1 MNKKLEP
8 ARGSVEWAKIIQH
21 GSKNEQ
27 LSLSLRF
34 PWYGRKCGKDATM
47 NNAPHTLDKQIDEA
61 TAPAAV
67 ELAMPH
73 GLSESERLTY
83 ARIPAHVDYV
93 PSDLFDRPQ
102 AEHDLFSS
110 EADDIEIPVWTT
122 FPEVAEDIKP
132 ARKGRRS
139 RLSAAEESQ
148 LFLRYNYARYRLAG
162 LVDAQLR
169 RATLGR
175 AKQMVV
181 WYERAMNARADL
193 VRANL
198 ALVLAM
204 AKRTRI
210 PNVDFGEIVSE
221 GNMALLRA
229 VEKFDAG
236 RGFKFSTYGCRVILK
251 SFNRL
256 ATKTGQ
262 YHQRFP
268 AEYDP
273 TMEKSDYDVKRHE
286 FQQAD
291 TVETIRDILLMN
303 RAKLTD
309 VERTVVMERFAM
321 NPAERRM
328 TLAEVGKM
336 VGLTNERVRQIQG
349 CALGKMR
356 KALTE

>member
-1 MNKKLEP
+1 MKATHQLTKTELNQVP
-8 ARGSVEWAKIIQH
+8 
-21 GSKNEQ
+21 SK
-27 LSLSLRF
+27 
-34 PWYGRKCGKDATM
+34 
-47 NNAPHTLDKQIDEA
+47 
-61 TAPAAV
+61 AV
-67 ELAMPH
+67 ELGTPA
-73 GLSESERLTY
+73 GLSESERRTY
-83 ARIPAHVDYV
+83 ARIPAKVDYV
-93 PSDLFDRPQ
+93 PSDMFDQRG
-102 AEHDLFSS
+102 AEKEFFGPN
-110 EADDIEIPVWTT
+110 ADGIEIPVWTS
-122 FPEVAEDIKP
+122 FPEVVEDVKP
-132 ARKGRRS
+132 VRKGRRS
-139 RLSAAEESQ
+139 RLSAKEEAK
-148 LFLRYNYARYRLAG
+148 LFLRYNYTRYRLTG
-162 LVDAQLR
+162 LVTKQLE

-175 AKQMVV
+175 AKKMIV
-181 WYERAMNARADL
+181 WYERAMETRADL

-210 PNVDFGEIVSE
+210 PNVDFSEVVSE

-229 VEKFDAG
+229 VEKFDAE
-236 RGFKFSTYGCRVILK
+236 RGFKFSTYACRAILK
-251 SFNRL
+251 SFNRM

-273 TMEKSDYDVKRHE
+273 AMEKSDYDTKRHE

-291 TVETIRDILLMN
+291 TIETVRDVLMLN

-321 NPAERRM
+321 NPAQRRM

-349 CALGKMR
+349 CALSKLRRVMSDDFAGSQV
-356 KALTE
+356 A

>member
-1 MNKKLEP
+1 
-8 ARGSVEWAKIIQH
+8 
-21 GSKNEQ
+21 
-27 LSLSLRF
+27 
-34 PWYGRKCGKDATM
+34 M
-47 NNAPHTLDKQIDEA
+47 NNAPQTLDEELDEA
-61 TAPAAV
+61 TAPAAA
-67 ELAMPH
+67 EMAMPK

-83 ARIPAHVDYV
+83 ARIPAHLDYV
-93 PSDLFDRPQ
+93 PSDLFGRAH
-102 AEHDLFSS
+102 AEKEFFGTA
-110 EADDIEIPVWTT
+110 ADDIEIPAWTT
-122 FPEVAEDIKP
+122 FPEVADDVKP

-139 RLSAAEESQ
+139 RLNAAEESQ

-162 LVDAQLR
+162 LVAEQLR

-236 RGFKFSTYGCRVILK
+236 RGFKFSTYGCRAILK
-251 SFNRL
+251 SFNRM

-262 YHQRFP
+262 YRQRFP

-273 TMEKSDYDVKRHE
+273 AMEKSDYDVKRHE

-291 TVETIRDILLMN
+291 VVETVRDVLLMN
-303 RAKLTD
+303 RADLTD

-321 NPAERRM
+321 NPSARRM

-356 KALTE
+356 KALTEELAGNHEF

>member
-1 MNKKLEP
+1 
-8 ARGSVEWAKIIQH
+8 
-21 GSKNEQ
+21 
-27 LSLSLRF
+27 
-34 PWYGRKCGKDATM
+34 M
-47 NNAPHTLDKQIDEA
+47 NNALHLLDEELNEA
-61 TAPAAV
+61 TAPAAA

-93 PSDLFDRPQ
+93 PSDLFDLPT
-102 AEHDLFSS
+102 AEQQLFGS
-110 EADDIEIPVWTT
+110 EADDIEIPLWTT

-132 ARKGRRS
+132 ARKGRRN
-139 RLSAAEESQ
+139 RLSAREESQ

-162 LVDAQLR
+162 LAAEQLR

-175 AKQMVV
+175 AKEMAV
-181 WYERAMNARADL
+181 WYERAMKARADL

-236 RGFKFSTYGCRVILK
+236 RGFKFSTYGCRAILK

-262 YHQRFP
+262 HHQRFP

-273 TMEKSDYDVKRHE
+273 AMEQSDYDVKRHE

-291 TVETIRDILLMN
+291 TIETVREILLLN
-303 RAKLTD
+303 RAALTD
-309 VERTVVMERFAM
+309 VERTVVMERFAI
-321 NPAERRM
+321 NTDERRK
-328 TLAEVGKM
+328 TLAEIGKM

-349 CALGKMR
+349 CALGKIR
-356 KALTE
+356 KALTEEFARHRVA

>member
-1 MNKKLEP
+1 MN
-8 ARGSVEWAKIIQH
+8 SVHHA
-21 GSKNEQ
+21 
-27 LSLSLRF
+27 
-34 PWYGRKCGKDATM
+34 
-47 NNAPHTLDKQIDEA
+47 LDEELDE
-61 TAPAAV
+61 APAAAV
-67 ELAMPH
+67 AELAMPR

-83 ARIPAHVDYV
+83 ARIPVRVDYI
-93 PSDLFDRPQ
+93 PGDLFDRPQ
-102 AEHDLFSS
+102 AERDLFGA
-110 EADDIEIPVWTT
+110 EADDIEIPAWTT
-122 FPEVAEDIKP
+122 FPEVAEDVKP

-139 RLSAAEESQ
+139 RLSAAEESK
-148 LFLRYNYARYRLAG
+148 LFLRYNYARYRLCG
-162 LVDAQLR
+162 LVAAQLK

-175 AKQMVV
+175 AKEMVV
-181 WYERAMNARADL
+181 WYERAMGARADL

-236 RGFKFSTYGCRVILK
+236 RGFKFSTYGCRAILK
-251 SFNRL
+251 GFNRL

-262 YHQRFP
+262 YHRRFP

-273 TMEKSDYDVKRHE
+273 TMERSDYDVKRHE

-291 TVETIRDILLMN
+291 TVETVRDILMLN
-303 RAKLTD
+303 RAGLTD
-309 VERTVVMERFAM
+309 VERTVVMGRFAM
-321 NPAERRM
+321 NPSQRRM

-356 KALTE
+356 KALTR

>member
-1 MNKKLEP
+1 
-8 ARGSVEWAKIIQH
+8 
-21 GSKNEQ
+21 
-27 LSLSLRF
+27 
-34 PWYGRKCGKDATM
+34 M
-47 NNAPHTLDKQIDEA
+47 NNALHLLDEELNEA
-61 TAPAAV
+61 TAPAAA

-93 PSDLFDRPQ
+93 PSDLFDLPT
-102 AEHDLFSS
+102 AEQQLFGS
-110 EADDIEIPVWTT
+110 EADDIEIPLWTT

-132 ARKGRRS
+132 ARKGRRN
-139 RLSAAEESQ
+139 RLSAREESQ

-162 LVDAQLR
+162 LAAEQLR

-175 AKQMVV
+175 AKEMAV
-181 WYERAMNARADL
+181 WYERAMKARADL

-236 RGFKFSTYGCRVILK
+236 RGFKFSTYGCRAILK

-273 TMEKSDYDVKRHE
+273 AMEQSDYDVKRHE

-291 TVETIRDILLMN
+291 TIETVREILMLN
-303 RAKLTD
+303 RAGLTD
-309 VERTVVMERFAM
+309 VERTVVMERFAI
-321 NPAERRM
+321 NTDERRK
-328 TLAEVGKM
+328 TLAEIGKM
-336 VGLTNERVRQIQG
+336 VSLTNERVRQIQG
-349 CALGKMR
+349 CALGKIR
-356 KALTE
+356 KALTEEFARHRVA

>member
-1 MNKKLEP
+1 MAANKLIEVQYSRVVCLLLLFLARKEIRKGRSSMKATPGFTKEGLTKSSPMALELGTP
-8 ARGSVEWAKIIQH
+8 A
-21 GSKNEQ
+21 
-27 LSLSLRF
+27 
-34 PWYGRKCGKDATM
+34 
-47 NNAPHTLDKQIDEA
+47 
-61 TAPAAV
+61 
-67 ELAMPH
+67 
-73 GLSESERLTY
+73 GLSELERLAY
-83 ARIPAHVDYV
+83 ARIPAKVDYV
-93 PSDLFDRPQ
+93 PSEMFSQ
-102 AEHDLFSS
+102 AGAEREFLGP
-110 EADDIEIPVWTT
+110 EADGIEIPNWTS
-122 FPEVAEDIKP
+122 FPEVVEDAKP
-132 ARKGRRS
+132 VRAVKRGK
-139 RLSAAEESQ
+139 LSGKEEIL
-148 LFLRYNYARYRLAG
+148 LFLRYNYIRCRLAG
-162 LVDAQLR
+162 LVQEQLK

-175 AKQMVV
+175 AKEMVV
-181 WYERAMNARADL
+181 WYERAMKTRADL

-210 PNVDFGEIVSE
+210 PNVDFSEIVSE

-236 RGFKFSTYGCRVILK
+236 RGFKFSTYACRAILK
-251 SFNRL
+251 SFNRM

-262 YHQRFP
+262 YYQRFP

-273 TMEKSDYDVKRHE
+273 DKEKSDYDTKRHE

-291 TVETIRDILLMN
+291 TIESVRDVLMKN
-303 RAKLTD
+303 RAKLTE

-349 CALGKMR
+349 CALSKLRRAMKDEFVDYR
-356 KALTE
+356 VA

>member
-1 MNKKLEP
+1 
-8 ARGSVEWAKIIQH
+8 
-21 GSKNEQ
+21 
-27 LSLSLRF
+27 
-34 PWYGRKCGKDATM
+34 M
-47 NNAPHTLDKQIDEA
+47 NNALHLLDEELNEA
-61 TAPAAV
+61 TAPAAA

-93 PSDLFDRPQ
+93 PSDLFDLPT
-102 AEHDLFSS
+102 AEQQLFGS
-110 EADDIEIPVWTT
+110 EADDIEIPLWTT

-132 ARKGRRS
+132 ARKGRRN
-139 RLSAAEESQ
+139 RLSAREESQ

-162 LVDAQLR
+162 LAAEQLR

-175 AKQMVV
+175 AKEMAV
-181 WYERAMNARADL
+181 WYERAMKARADL

-236 RGFKFSTYGCRVILK
+236 RGFKFSTYGCRAILK

-273 TMEKSDYDVKRHE
+273 AMEQSDYDVKRHE

-291 TVETIRDILLMN
+291 TIETVREILLLN
-303 RAKLTD
+303 RAALTD
-309 VERTVVMERFAM
+309 VERTVVMERFAI
-321 NPAERRM
+321 NTDERRK

-336 VGLTNERVRQIQG
+336 VGLTNERIRQIQG
-349 CALGKMR
+349 CALGKIR
-356 KALTE
+356 KALTEEFAGHRVT

>member
-1 MNKKLEP
+1 MNST
-8 ARGSVEWAKIIQH
+8 R
-21 GSKNEQ
+21 N
-27 LSLSLRF
+27 
-34 PWYGRKCGKDATM
+34 
-47 NNAPHTLDKQIDEA
+47 
-61 TAPAAV
+61 AV
-67 ELAMPH
+67 EDEVEVTRAQPAELAVPS
-73 GLSESERLTY
+73 GLSESERLVY
-83 ARIPAHVDYV
+83 VRIPAVVDYV
-93 PSDLFDRPQ
+93 PNDSFGNSKTE
-102 AEHDLFSS
+102 AEMFGPAA
-110 EADDIEIPVWTT
+110 EDIEIPMWTS
-122 FPEVAEDIKP
+122 FPEVAEDIRP

-139 RLSAAEESQ
+139 RLSTSEEAQ

-162 LVDAQLR
+162 LVADQLR

-181 WYERAMNARADL
+181 WYERAMQARADL

-210 PNVDFGEIVSE
+210 PNVDFGEVVSE

-229 VEKFDAG
+229 VEKFDAA
-236 RGFKFSTYGCRVILK
+236 RGFKFSTYACRAILK

-273 TMEKSDYDVKRHE
+273 AMEKSDYDVKRHE
-286 FQQAD
+286 YQQAY
-291 TVETIRDILLMN
+291 TVETVREILLRN
-303 RAKLTD
+303 RAELTD
-309 VERTVVMERFAM
+309 VERTVVMERFAL
-321 NPAERRM
+321 NASERRM

-349 CALGKMR
+349 CALGKIR
-356 KALTE
+356 KALTEELSGHQEF

>member
-1 MNKKLEP
+1 MKATHQL
-8 ARGSVEWAKIIQH
+8 AKIERNQAS
-21 GSKNEQ
+21 SKAE
-27 LSLSLRF
+27 
-34 PWYGRKCGKDATM
+34 
-47 NNAPHTLDKQIDEA
+47 
-61 TAPAAV
+61 
-67 ELAMPH
+67 ELGTPR
-73 GLSESERLTY
+73 GLSESERRTY
-83 ARIPAHVDYV
+83 ARIPAKVDYV
-93 PSDLFDRPQ
+93 PSDMFSQRG
-102 AEHDLFSS
+102 AETEFFGPN
-110 EADDIEIPVWTT
+110 ADGIEIPAWTA
-122 FPEVAEDIKP
+122 FPEVVEDVKP

-139 RLSAAEESQ
+139 RLSGKEEAM
-148 LFLRYNYARYRLAG
+148 LFLRYNYTRYRLAG
-162 LVDAQLR
+162 LVAKQLA

-175 AKQMVV
+175 AKKMIV
-181 WYERAMNARADL
+181 WYERAMETRADL

-210 PNVDFGEIVSE
+210 PNVDFNEVVSE

-236 RGFKFSTYGCRVILK
+236 RGFKFSTYACRAILK
-251 SFNRL
+251 SFNRM

-273 TMEKSDYDVKRHE
+273 AMEKSDYDTKRHE

-291 TVETIRDILLMN
+291 TIETVRDVLMLN

-309 VERTVVMERFAM
+309 VEQTVVMERFAM

-336 VGLTNERVRQIQG
+336 VGLTNERVRQIQQ
-349 CALGKMR
+349 CALSKLRRVLGEDF
-356 KALTE
+356 AGSQVA

>member
-1 MNKKLEP
+1 
-8 ARGSVEWAKIIQH
+8 
-21 GSKNEQ
+21 
-27 LSLSLRF
+27 
-34 PWYGRKCGKDATM
+34 M
-47 NNAPHTLDKQIDEA
+47 NNELHVLDEELLDES
-61 TAPAAV
+61 TDRVAV

-83 ARIPAHVDYV
+83 ARIPTYVGYV
-93 PSDLFDRPQ
+93 PSELFGRPQ
-102 AEHDLFSS
+102 AEKELFGSG
-110 EADDIEIPVWTT
+110 ADDIEIPAWTT

-139 RLSAAEESQ
+139 RLSSAEESR
-148 LFLRYNYARYRLAG
+148 LFLRYNYSRYRLAG
-162 LVDAQLR
+162 LVAAQLR

-175 AKQMVV
+175 AKAMVV
-181 WYERAMNARADL
+181 WYERAMKARADL

-210 PNVDFGEIVSE
+210 PNVDFGEVVSE
-221 GNMALLRA
+221 GNVALLRA
-229 VEKFDAG
+229 VEKFDVA

-256 ATKTGQ
+256 ATKTSQ

-273 TMEKSDYDVKRHE
+273 AMEKSDYDVKHHE

-291 TVETIRDILLMN
+291 TIETVREILMLN
-303 RAKLTD
+303 RAALTD
-309 VERTVVMERFAM
+309 VERTVVMERFAI
-321 NPAERRM
+321 NTDERRK

-336 VGLTNERVRQIQG
+336 VGLTSERIRQIQG
-349 CALGKMR
+349 CALGKIR
-356 KALTE
+356 KALTEEFAGHRCA

>member
-1 MNKKLEP
+1 
-8 ARGSVEWAKIIQH
+8 
-21 GSKNEQ
+21 
-27 LSLSLRF
+27 
-34 PWYGRKCGKDATM
+34 M
-47 NNAPHTLDKQIDEA
+47 NNALHLLDEELNEA
-61 TAPAAV
+61 TAPAAA

-83 ARIPAHVDYV
+83 ARSPAHVDYV
-93 PSDLFDRPQ
+93 PSDLFDLPT
-102 AEHDLFSS
+102 AEQQLFGS
-110 EADDIEIPVWTT
+110 EADDIEIPLWTT

-132 ARKGRRS
+132 ARKGRRN
-139 RLSAAEESQ
+139 RLSAREESQ

-162 LVDAQLR
+162 LAAEQLR

-175 AKQMVV
+175 AKEMAV
-181 WYERAMNARADL
+181 WYERAMKARADL

-210 PNVDFGEIVSE
+210 PNVYFGEIVSE

-236 RGFKFSTYGCRVILK
+236 RGFKFSTYGCRAILK

-273 TMEKSDYDVKRHE
+273 AMEQSDYDVKRHE

-291 TVETIRDILLMN
+291 TIETVREILLLN
-303 RAKLTD
+303 RAALTD
-309 VERTVVMERFAM
+309 VERTVVMERFAI
-321 NPAERRM
+321 NTDERRK
-328 TLAEVGKM
+328 TLAEIGKM

-349 CALGKMR
+349 CALGKIR
-356 KALTE
+356 KALTEEFARHRVA

>member
-1 MNKKLEP
+1 
-8 ARGSVEWAKIIQH
+8 
-21 GSKNEQ
+21 
-27 LSLSLRF
+27 
-34 PWYGRKCGKDATM
+34 M
-47 NNAPHTLDKQIDEA
+47 NNALHLLDEELNEA
-61 TAPAAV
+61 TAPAAA

-93 PSDLFDRPQ
+93 PSDLFDLPT
-102 AEHDLFSS
+102 AEQQLFGS
-110 EADDIEIPVWTT
+110 EADDIEIPLWTT

-132 ARKGRRS
+132 ARKGRRN
-139 RLSAAEESQ
+139 RLSAREESQ

-162 LVDAQLR
+162 LAAEQLR

-175 AKQMVV
+175 AKEMVV
-181 WYERAMNARADL
+181 WYERAMKARADL

-236 RGFKFSTYGCRVILK
+236 RGFKFSTYGCRAILK

-273 TMEKSDYDVKRHE
+273 AMEQSDYDVKRHE

-291 TVETIRDILLMN
+291 TIETVREILLLN
-303 RAKLTD
+303 RAALTD
-309 VERTVVMERFAM
+309 VERTVVMERFAI
-321 NPAERRM
+321 NTDERRK

-336 VGLTNERVRQIQG
+336 VGLTNERIRQIQG
-349 CALGKMR
+349 CALGKIR
-356 KALTE
+356 KALTEEFAGHRVT

>member
-1 MNKKLEP
+1 MNHAL
-8 ARGSVEWAKIIQH
+8 H
-21 GSKNEQ
+21 
-27 LSLSLRF
+27 L
-34 PWYGRKCGKDATM
+34 
-47 NNAPHTLDKQIDEA
+47 LDEELNEA
-61 TAPAAV
+61 TAPAAA

-93 PSDLFDRPQ
+93 PSDLFDLPTTEQ
-102 AEHDLFSS
+102 QLFGS
-110 EADDIEIPVWTT
+110 EADDIEIPLWTT
-122 FPEVAEDIKP
+122 FPDVVEDIKP
-132 ARKGRRS
+132 ARKGRRN
-139 RLSAAEESQ
+139 RLSAREESQ

-162 LVDAQLR
+162 LAAEQLR

-175 AKQMVV
+175 AKKMAV
-181 WYERAMNARADL
+181 WYERAMKARADL

-236 RGFKFSTYGCRVILK
+236 RGFKFSTYGCRAILK

-262 YHQRFP
+262 HHQRFP

-273 TMEKSDYDVKRHE
+273 AMEKSDYDVKHHE

-291 TVETIRDILLMN
+291 TIETVREILMLN
-303 RAKLTD
+303 RAGLTD
-309 VERTVVMERFAM
+309 VERTVVMERFAI
-321 NPAERRM
+321 NTDERRK

-336 VGLTNERVRQIQG
+336 VGLTNERIRQIQG
-349 CALGKMR
+349 CALGKIR
-356 KALTE
+356 KALTEEFAAHRVA

>member
-1 MNKKLEP
+1 MKTTRQLAQKELNQ
-8 ARGSVEWAKIIQH
+8 AS
-21 GSKNEQ
+21 SK
-27 LSLSLRF
+27 
-34 PWYGRKCGKDATM
+34 
-47 NNAPHTLDKQIDEA
+47 
-61 TAPAAV
+61 AV
-67 ELAMPH
+67 ELGTPS
-73 GLSESERLTY
+73 GLSESERRTY
-83 ARIPAHVDYV
+83 ARIPAKVDYV
-93 PSDLFDRPQ
+93 PSDM
-102 AEHDLFSS
+102 FSRRGV
-110 EADDIEIPVWTT
+110 EKEFFGENADGIEIPVWTA
-122 FPEVAEDIKP
+122 FPEVVEDVTP
-132 ARKGRRS
+132 TRTGRRS
-139 RLSAAEESQ
+139 RLSAKEEVS
-148 LFLRYNYARYRLAG
+148 LFLRYNYTCYRLAG
-162 LVDAQLR
+162 LVAKQLE

-175 AKQMVV
+175 AKQMIV
-181 WYERAMNARADL
+181 WYERAMETRADL

-210 PNVDFGEIVSE
+210 PNVDFSEVVSE

-229 VEKFDAG
+229 VEKFDAE
-236 RGFKFSTYGCRVILK
+236 RGFKFSTYACRAILK
-251 SFNRL
+251 SFNRM

-273 TMEKSDYDVKRHE
+273 AMEKSDYDTKRHE

-291 TVETIRDILLMN
+291 TIETVRDVLMLN

-349 CALGKMR
+349 CALSKLRRAMSEDFAGSQI
-356 KALTE
+356 A

>member
-1 MNKKLEP
+1 MN
-8 ARGSVEWAKIIQH
+8 SVQH
-21 GSKNEQ
+21 
-27 LSLSLRF
+27 
-34 PWYGRKCGKDATM
+34 A
-47 NNAPHTLDKQIDEA
+47 LDERLDEA
-61 TAPAAV
+61 TAPAAA
-67 ELAMPH
+67 ELAMPR

-93 PSDLFDRPQ
+93 PSDVFARPQ
-102 AEHDLFSS
+102 AEHDLFGS
-110 EADDIEIPVWTT
+110 EADDIEIPAWTV

-139 RLSAAEESQ
+139 RLSAAEESR

-251 SFNRL
+251 GFNRM

-273 TMEKSDYDVKRHE
+273 AMEKSDYDVKRHE

-291 TVETIRDILLMN
+291 TVETVRDVLLLN
-303 RAKLTD
+303 RAGLTD

-321 NPAERRM
+321 NLSERRM

-336 VGLTNERVRQIQG
+336 VGLTNERVRQIQL
-349 CALGKMR
+349 CALVKMR
-356 KALTE
+356 KALTEEFAGHRVG

>member
-1 MNKKLEP
+1 
-8 ARGSVEWAKIIQH
+8 
-21 GSKNEQ
+21 
-27 LSLSLRF
+27 
-34 PWYGRKCGKDATM
+34 M
-47 NNAPHTLDKQIDEA
+47 NNALHLLDEELNEA
-61 TAPAAV
+61 TAPAAA

-93 PSDLFDRPQ
+93 PSDLFDLPT
-102 AEHDLFSS
+102 AEQQLFGS
-110 EADDIEIPVWTT
+110 EADDIEIPLWTT

-132 ARKGRRS
+132 ARKGRRN
-139 RLSAAEESQ
+139 RLSAREESQ
-148 LFLRYNYARYRLAG
+148 LFLRYNYARHRLAG
-162 LVDAQLR
+162 LAAEQLR

-175 AKQMVV
+175 AKEMVV
-181 WYERAMNARADL
+181 WYERAMKARADL

-204 AKRTRI
+204 AKRARI

-236 RGFKFSTYGCRVILK
+236 RGFKFSTYGCRAILK

-273 TMEKSDYDVKRHE
+273 AMEKSDYDVKHHE
-286 FQQAD
+286 FRQAD
-291 TVETIRDILLMN
+291 TIETVREILLLN
-303 RAKLTD
+303 RAALTD
-309 VERTVVMERFAM
+309 VERTVVMERFAI
-321 NPAERRM
+321 NTEERRK

-336 VGLTNERVRQIQG
+336 VGLTNERIRQIQG
-349 CALGKMR
+349 CALGKIR
-356 KALTE
+356 KALTEEFAGHRVA

>member
-1 MNKKLEP
+1 MN
-8 ARGSVEWAKIIQH
+8 SVQH
-21 GSKNEQ
+21 VLDEQ
-27 LSLSLRF
+27 L
-34 PWYGRKCGKDATM
+34 
-47 NNAPHTLDKQIDEA
+47 DEA

-67 ELAMPH
+67 ELAMPR
-73 GLSESERLTY
+73 GLSESERVTY

-93 PSDLFDRPQ
+93 PSDLFDLPA
-102 AEHDLFSS
+102 AEHDLFGS
-110 EADDIEIPVWTT
+110 EAGDIEIPVWTT

-132 ARKGRRS
+132 ANKSRRA

-148 LFLRYNYARYRLAG
+148 LFLRYNYTRYRLAS
-162 LVDAQLR
+162 LVAAQLR

-175 AKQMVV
+175 AKEMVV
-181 WYERAMNARADL
+181 WYERAMKVRADL

-210 PNVDFGEIVSE
+210 PNVDFGEVVSE

-229 VEKFDAG
+229 VEKFDVG
-236 RGFKFSTYGCRVILK
+236 RGFKFSTYGCRAILK
-251 SFNRL
+251 SFNRM

-273 TMEKSDYDVKRHE
+273 AMEKSDYDVKRHE

-291 TVETIRDILLMN
+291 TVETVRDMLLMN
-303 RAKLTD
+303 RAGLTE

-321 NPAERRM
+321 NLSERRM

-356 KALTE
+356 KALTEEFAGRRVG

>member
-1 MNKKLEP
+1 
-8 ARGSVEWAKIIQH
+8 
-21 GSKNEQ
+21 
-27 LSLSLRF
+27 
-34 PWYGRKCGKDATM
+34 M
-47 NNAPHTLDKQIDEA
+47 NNALHLLDEELNEA
-61 TAPAAV
+61 TAPAVA

-83 ARIPAHVDYV
+83 ARIPAHVDYI
-93 PSDLFDRPQ
+93 PSDLFDLPT
-102 AEHDLFSS
+102 AEQQLFGS
-110 EADDIEIPVWTT
+110 EADDIEIPLWTT

-132 ARKGRRS
+132 ARKGRRN
-139 RLSAAEESQ
+139 RLSAREESQ
-148 LFLRYNYARYRLAG
+148 LFLRYNYARHCLAG
-162 LVDAQLR
+162 LAAEQFR

-175 AKQMVV
+175 AREMVV
-181 WYERAMNARADL
+181 WYEKAMKARADL

-204 AKRTRI
+204 AKRARI

-236 RGFKFSTYGCRVILK
+236 RGFKFSTYGCRAILK

-273 TMEKSDYDVKRHE
+273 AMEKSDYDVKHHE

-291 TVETIRDILLMN
+291 TIETVREILMLN
-303 RAKLTD
+303 RAALTD
-309 VERTVVMERFAM
+309 VERTVVMERFAI
-321 NPAERRM
+321 NTDERRK

-336 VGLTNERVRQIQG
+336 VGLTNERIRQIQG
-349 CALGKMR
+349 CALGKIR
-356 KALTE
+356 KALTEEFAGHRCA

>member
-1 MNKKLEP
+1 
-8 ARGSVEWAKIIQH
+8 
-21 GSKNEQ
+21 
-27 LSLSLRF
+27 
-34 PWYGRKCGKDATM
+34 M
-47 NNAPHTLDKQIDEA
+47 NNALHLLDEELDEA
-61 TAPAAV
+61 TAPAAA

-83 ARIPAHVDYV
+83 ARIPAHVDYI
-93 PSDLFDRPQ
+93 PSDLFDLPT
-102 AEHDLFSS
+102 AEQQFFGS
-110 EADDIEIPVWTT
+110 EADDIEIPLWTT

-132 ARKGRRS
+132 ARKGRRN
-139 RLSAAEESQ
+139 RLSAREESQ
-148 LFLRYNYARYRLAG
+148 LFLRYNYARHRLAG
-162 LVDAQLR
+162 LAAEQFR

-175 AKQMVV
+175 AKEMVV
-181 WYERAMNARADL
+181 WYEKAMKARADL

-204 AKRTRI
+204 AKRARI

-236 RGFKFSTYGCRVILK
+236 RGFKFSTYGCRAILK

-273 TMEKSDYDVKRHE
+273 AMEKSDYDVKHHE

-291 TVETIRDILLMN
+291 TIETVREILMLN
-303 RAKLTD
+303 RAALTD
-309 VERTVVMERFAM
+309 VERTVVMERFAI
-321 NPAERRM
+321 NTDERRK

-336 VGLTNERVRQIQG
+336 VGLTNERIRQIQG
-349 CALGKMR
+349 CALGKIR
-356 KALTE
+356 KALTEEFAGHRCA

>member
-1 MNKKLEP
+1 MKSE
-8 ARGSVEWAKIIQH
+8 
-21 GSKNEQ
+21 
-27 LSLSLRF
+27 LSL
-34 PWYGRKCGKDATM
+34 
-47 NNAPHTLDKQIDEA
+47 IDEKLDET
-61 TAPAAV
+61 TAPAAA
-67 ELAMPH
+67 ELAMPR
-73 GLSESERLTY
+73 GLSQAERLTY
-83 ARIPAHVDYV
+83 ARIPTRVDYI
-93 PSDLFDRPQ
+93 PSDLFDRPR
-102 AEHDLFSS
+102 AEKEFFGP
-110 EADDIEIPVWTT
+110 EADDIEIPAWTT
-122 FPEVAEDIKP
+122 FPEVAEDVRP
-132 ARKGRRS
+132 ARKGRRI
-139 RLSAAEESQ
+139 RLSSREESQ

-162 LVDAQLR
+162 LTAEQLR

-175 AKQMVV
+175 AKEMVL
-181 WYERAMNARADL
+181 WYERAMKARADL

-236 RGFKFSTYGCRVILK
+236 RGFKFSTYGCRAILK

-273 TMEKSDYDVKRHE
+273 DMEKSDYDVKRHE
-286 FQQAD
+286 FQQAA
-291 TVETIRDILLMN
+291 TVETVRDVLLMN
-303 RAKLTD
+303 RADLTD
-309 VERTVVMERFAM
+309 VERTVVMERFAI
-321 NPAERRM
+321 NADQRRK

-356 KALTE
+356 KALTEELAGHRVA